1 MPTAVLSDLEKRVQS
16 LENRLWVAVVVA
28 AIFGIS
34 GAFGYSMLRSA
45 QKQLA
50 ALQDGIGTVQRAR
63 DAAVQ
68 DITAAKVS
76 ELAEFK
82 AEAGPIAKAAAAGEM
97 QDEIGK
103 VKHWTAFVYGKAAET
118 GLPNGQG
125 ANGWWQKSLIDQNAL
140 VQKDLQ

>member
-1 MPTAVLSDLEKRVQS
+1 MRTATSADLEKRVQS
-16 LENRLWVAVVVA
+16 LENKFWVAVAVA

-34 GAFGYSMLRSA
+34 GAFGYSMLLSA

-50 ALQDGIGTVQRAR
+50 TLQDGVGTVQRAS
-63 DAAVQ
+63 AAAIQ
-68 DITAAKVS
+68 DINAAKTKQ
-76 ELAEFK
+76 LAEFN
-82 AEAGPIAKAAAAGEM
+82 AEVKPIAKAVVVDEM
-97 QDEIGK
+97 RDRIGN
-103 VKHWTAFVYGKAAET
+103 VKHWIAFVYGKAAET